1 MHITAN
7 IYYTSIL
14 HKMINDLLCN
24 LKYRI
29 LHTILYIKFSVILS
43 QDITHISHIMNIG
56 WRFRYEYILHNIR
69 HNIAMVRFADVHC
82 RRLIQSL
89 RAQSRFKE
97 VTLSFQSESRVVTVT
112 IFVPGRDTQVALEP
126 CLQSLRVVSATKGSE
141 HDRHCRAAS
150 GSALVRLH

>member
-1 MHITAN
+1 M
-7 IYYTSIL
+7 
-14 HKMINDLLCN
+14 N
-24 LKYRI
+24 LNTYC
-29 LHTILYIKFSVILS
+29 TILDILLQWS
-43 QDITHISHIMNIG
+43 GLQMCTDSESPGQVT
-56 WRFRYEYILHNIR
+56 
-69 HNIAMVRFADVHC
+69 VR
-82 RRLIQSL
+82 
-89 RAQSRFKE
+89 E